1 MLWLCKGFEAETHA
15 MPHQMVHDE
24 LNALGVAPGEIEYG
38 VLTGPSFAKE
48 VAQGLPC
55 ALTVAGTR
63 TC

>member
-38 VLTGPSFAKE
+38 VLTGPSFARKWRR
-48 VAQGLPC
+48 VCRA
-55 ALTVAGTR
+55 R
-63 TC
+63 